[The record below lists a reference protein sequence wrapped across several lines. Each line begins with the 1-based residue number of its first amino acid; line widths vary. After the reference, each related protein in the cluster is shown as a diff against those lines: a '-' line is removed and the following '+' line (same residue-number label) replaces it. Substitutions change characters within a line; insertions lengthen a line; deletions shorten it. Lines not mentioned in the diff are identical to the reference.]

1 MKKILAIALVL
12 SMLAVAGC
20 GAAAPAPASTAPA
33 SNAPSSEAPAA
44 PATAAALKVGMG
56 SLTSVKS
63 SKPATAEDGAKS
75 QADTTMAVVALDE
88 SGKIVTVSIDVVQA
102 KVAYDTKG
110 ALKTNVADAVKTKK
124 QLGEE
129 YGMRKASAIGKEWFE
144 QIAAFEEYITGKT
157 IDEIKAMPTKVKDE
171 NHPKV
176 PDVAELASSCTMNV
190 GDYIDAVALAA
201 SNAK

>member
-20 GAAAPAPASTAPA
+20 GAATPAPAPAPAPA
-33 SNAPSSEAPAA
+33 PSESTPAPAA
-44 PATAAALKVGMG
+44 TAALKVGMG
-56 SLTSVKS
+56 SLTSLGS
-63 SKPATAEDGAKS
+63 SKAATEDNGPAA
-75 QADTTMAVVALDE
+75 QADTTMAVVSLDE
-88 SGKIVTVSIDVVQA
+88 SGKIVYVSIDVVQA
-102 KVAYDTKG
+102 KVAYDSKG
-110 ALKTNVADAVKTKK
+110 ALKTDVAAGVKTKK
-124 QLGEE
+124 QLGED